1 MTKRSHK
8 IIRGVAAILVYG
20 TYRTVE
26 LRRPEAD
33 LSQRPVIIVA
43 NHFAGFADPVLM
55 MYGLQ
60 RRPRFLAKATLWSNP
75 VVGKLLDLLGVL
87 PVARAVDG
95 STESN
100 IDTFAACHE
109 ALRNREV
116 IALFPE
122 GTTHD
127 QASIA
132 DIRTGAARIA
142 LGARASGA
150 TGVVIVPVGI
160 HYEDKAGWR
169 SRIYAQV
176 GDPIDLDGDLSLY
189 VEDGTPPDDTN
200 REAVRRLTADIETRL
215 RTVSPDYSTEAEWD
229 ALGAAA
235 EVALRARLFDPSTP
249 VSFGE
254 REELADRLRSAP
266 PTAREAVQDAVSN
279 YRVVLAAYRLRD
291 TAVASYSR
299 MGGALPDYT
308 ARSFLG
314 ALALAPTALVGLAAN
329 AVPIAIMTALRKNL
343 NVEPVTMATVRSL
356 AAPVLYGGTWTVWS
370 SVLQRRIRYG
380 RTIAWLSGIVGGWA
394 LVLAFERM
402 AIVREGLDGWRR
414 MGDLGPNDEVTAAR
428 RALLEAV
435 ESAVG

>member
-1 MTKRSHK
+1 VAKRSHK
-8 IIRGVAAILVYG
+8 IIRGIAAILVYG

-87 PVARAVDG
+87 PIARAVDG

-100 IDTFAACHE
+100 VDTFAACHE

-127 QASIA
+127 QASIT

-150 TGVVIVPVGI
+150 SGIVIVPVGI

-176 GDPIDLDGDLSLY
+176 GDPIDLDDDLSLY
-189 VEDGTPPDDTN
+189 VDDGAPLDDTN
-200 REAVRRLTADIETRL
+200 REAVRRLTDDIEARL

-254 REELADRLRSAP
+254 REELADRLRSSSPA
-266 PTAREAVQDAVSN
+266 AREAVQDAVSN
-279 YRVVLAAYRLRD
+279 YRVVLGAYRLRD

-314 ALALAPTALVGLAAN
+314 TLALAPTALAGLAAN

-343 NVEPVTMATVRSL
+343 HVEPVTMATVRSL

-370 SVLQRRIRYG
+370 SVLRRRVRYG

-402 AIVREGLDGWRR
+402 AIVRDGLDGWRR

-428 RALLEAV
+428 RVLLEAV